1 MVRRIREGLVSDRV
15 SERILWLTLLF
26 LIELFGAAVLSHD
39 LLPEGFLLGKNSLA
53 DFDTSQTYFLCA
65 WLIFLYNMLSVGF
78 IVPGSAFARKREGE
92 KVCRSYGPLLITSA
106 LATKC
111 LVMTEGKATRTRSI
125 REVSLSM
132 PEPAALI
139 AGLLLMITGALMESR
154 AIPG

>member
-1 MVRRIREGLVSDRV
+1 M
-15 SERILWLTLLF
+15 
-26 LIELFGAAVLSHD
+26 FGAAVLSHD

-53 DFDTSQTYFLCA
+53 DLDTSQAHFLCA
-65 WLIFLYNMLSVGF
+65 WMIFLYNMLSVGF

-92 KVCRSYGPLLITSA
+92 KACRSYGQLLITSA
-106 LATKC
+106 LATKR
-111 LVMTEGKATRTRSI
+111 LVMTERKTTRTRSI

-139 AGLLLMITGALMESR
+139 AGLLLMMTGALVESR